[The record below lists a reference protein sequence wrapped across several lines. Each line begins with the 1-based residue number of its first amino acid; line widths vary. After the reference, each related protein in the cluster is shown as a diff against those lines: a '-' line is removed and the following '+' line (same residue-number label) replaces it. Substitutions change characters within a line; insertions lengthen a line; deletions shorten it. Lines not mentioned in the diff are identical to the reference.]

1 MISCFSVTHFGVLY
15 TLRSCSCVLTVSD
28 TCLEDFQR
36 KIFNAKTSST
46 KIIVKTGKILFDK
59 LSFARNWLILITKQ
73 IKNEISF
80 VSSDCFV
87 SLYIDESEDLT
98 YNILKN
104 TDSNYSSV
112 YKCIIKPTHGIMALI
127 ALRKLNLQTR
137 MRSNPLT
144 LHVWYWVSTSSTSI
158 LYVCQQ
164 RRLFVVRLCNKY
176 HNLMCWLIISWTKF
190 GGKENKLN
198 WRCPESD
205 TIKDNSR
212 HIKCHWQE
220 EKTNEKTLYEC
231 NPNTYQ

>member
-15 TLRSCSCVLTVSD
+15 TLRSCSCVLTVSGG
-28 TCLEDFQR
+28 LEDFQR

-46 KIIVKTGKILFDK
+46 KIIVKTGKILYDK

-104 TDSNYSSV
+104 TDINYSSV
-112 YKCIIKPTHGIMALI
+112 YKYIIKPTHGIMALI

-144 LHVWYWVSTSSTSI
+144 LHVWFWVSTSSTSI

-164 RRLFVVRLCNKY
+164 RRLFAIRLCDKY
-176 HNLMCWLIISWTKF
+176 HNLMSWLIFSWTKF
-190 GGKENKLN
+190 GGKENK
-198 WRCPESD
+198 
-205 TIKDNSR
+205 T
-212 HIKCHWQE
+212 
-220 EKTNEKTLYEC
+220 
-231 NPNTYQ
+231 